1 MDVMTGLL
9 KNINTIDG
17 TIDCKNI
24 IKFIKLIHFGSNFLK
39 LLVIPKY
46 FFLN

>member
-1 MDVMTGLL
+1 MMTGLL

-17 TIDCKNI
+17 IIDCKNI
-24 IKFIKLIHFGSNFLK
+24 IKFIKLIGLIHFGSNFLK

-46 FFLN
+46 FF